1 MPKRVSFGV
10 LLILILIVS
19 AGAYIYV
26 QKTQSDVQKAADV
39 SDFDLIFKYGVGAK
53 NELNTYNGT
62 YVKDMVTAPSVT
74 TNLSLTIEEKRQILQ
89 RIAEIGFFSL
99 PDNFTLNPSE
109 QVSPQVDY
117 YIKVQNGSQFKE
129 VSWSN
134 NSLIESDIQNSL
146 DGLVNYLIS
155 VIQNKPEY
163 EALPTPSAGY
173 I

>member
-89 RIAEIGFFSL
+89 RIAEIGFF
-99 PDNFTLNPSE
+99 T
-109 QVSPQVDY
+109 Y
-117 YIKVQNGSQFKE
+117 
-129 VSWSN
+129 
-134 NSLIESDIQNSL
+134 
-146 DGLVNYLIS
+146 
-155 VIQNKPEY
+155 
-163 EALPTPSAGY
+163 PT
-173 I
+173 ILL